1 MGRGQG
7 QGSQTRTSGTQG
19 SVYAVVPQAEHAY
32 QPVMQGTFSYL
43 HLLFDVSCSLLHL
56 V

>member
-7 QGSQTRTSGTQG
+7 QGSQARFLGTQG
-19 SVYAVVPQAEHAY
+19 CVYAVVPQAEHSN
-32 QPVMQGTFSYL
+32 QLDMQVTFLYL
-43 HLLFDVSCSLLHL
+43 NLLSDASCSLVHF

>member
-7 QGSQTRTSGTQG
+7 QGSQARSSGTQG
-19 SVYAVVPQAEHAY
+19 CVYTNVPRVERADQLD
-32 QPVMQGTFSYL
+32 MQGMFSYL
-43 HLLFDVSCSLLHL
+43 HVLSDASCSLLHL